1 MNKSRNKTHIKSA
14 KPALVCF
21 VLAFLLILTALPACA
36 GVKETPPDASLSDAV
51 SETPAAALTPSPTPV
66 KTTQPDVTLSPEVPA
81 SDPPKPTDKQEST
94 QKPSQEPSKEPAQK
108 PSQNT
113 GGQPLSGVKIG
124 LDPGHQ
130 SKANSDKEPV
140 SPGSGEMKK
149 KVSSG
154 TQGRFTRVPEYKV
167 VLKVGLKLKE
177 KLEALGAKVVMTR
190 ETNDVN
196 ISNAERAQM
205 MNDNGVDCWLRIH
218 ANGNDN
224 PEVYGM
230 FMLVPKEGCLDT
242 SDAAVQEASVKL
254 AKALLKAAVSSTGAK
269 DLGLQPRGDQTGFN
283 WSKVPVCNI
292 EMGYMTNENEDN
304 LLVSDDYQESIAQG
318 LAQGFADYF
327 SN

>member
-1 MNKSRNKTHIKSA
+1 MRGRTHKTYIRYIKSA
-14 KPALVCF
+14 LGFAALA
-21 VLAFLLILTALPACA
+21 VLIISLAACSGA
-36 GVKETPPDASLSDAV
+36 STPLVTV
-51 SETPAAALTPSPTPV
+51 SSAAAPETPAPTFTPSPTPV
-66 KTTQPDVTLSPEVPA
+66 KTTQPDAALTPGADTSAEP
-81 SDPPKPTDKQEST
+81 SDTPKPSESQKPTDKPT
-94 QKPSQEPSKEPAQK
+94 DKPADKPADKPSGKGEK
-108 PSQNT
+108 
-113 GGQPLSGVKIG
+113 PLSGVKIG

-130 SKANSDKEPV
+130 SKANSEKEPV
-140 SPGSGEMKK
+140 SPGGGEMKK

-167 VLKVGLKLKE
+167 VLSVGLKLKE
-177 KLEALGAKVVMTR
+177 KLEALGATVVMTR
-190 ETNDVN
+190 ETHDVN

-224 PEVYGM
+224 PAVYGM

-254 AKALLKAAVSSTGAK
+254 AKALLKAAVSSAGAK

-304 LLVSDDYQESIAQG
+304 LLVSDEYQEKIAQG
-318 LAQGFADYF
+318 LAQGFVDYF